1 MFPLFYKTT
10 LHGFTDKTDK
20 FVEKQPPPKKKRTK
34 SPAKTSIRKASP
46 NSGVP
51 IPRNVS
57 MANTH
62 KPIRKNPIPAKLAGQ
77 IYLDPTYDPAFKA
90 LFGDENALKDFL
102 DGVLDLEG
110 DDRIKTLRFRFDEPL
125 AFHVPQE
132 KKVILDIF
140 ATTGSG
146 RFLNI
151 EMQRWE
157 KDFFIDR
164 AVLYKAFLVIKGR
177 KEMEMSKEFKSLS
190 KEQQAYRRY
199 QLPETISIW
208 ICNFDLPR
216 ASGEYIDEW
225 TLHSTA
231 ALRNG
236 KSEPLSEKN
245 RYIFLSIPNFTKSAD
260 EVKGSTE
267 AWLYLLKHAMDGGE
281 LPNFGREFVDEALGR
296 IRVENANDELLTAQV
311 KDMKR
316 DEEYETWLAGAKIKA
331 EEQGLA
337 QGLAQGLEKG
347 REEGRM
353 NATRE
358 MARGL
363 RDDNVPLDIISKRSG
378 LTIEEILAL

>member
-1 MFPLFYKTT
+1 MFRCTF
-10 LHGFTDKTDK
+10 FE
-20 FVEKQPPPKKKRTK
+20 FFWKKE
-34 SPAKTSIRKASP
+34 PAKTSIGYGQPTIQGDSYMTDTR
-46 NSGVP
+46 
-51 IPRNVS
+51 
-57 MANTH
+57 

-102 DGVLDLEG
+102 DGVLNLEG
-110 DDRIKTLRFRFDEPL
+110 DDKIKTLRFRFDEPL
-125 AFHVPQE
+125 VFHVPQE

-164 AVLYKAFLVIKGR
+164 AILYKAFLVIKGR

-267 AWLYLLKHAMDGGE
+267 VWLYLLKHAMDGGE

-331 EEQGLA
+331 EEQGREE
-337 QGLAQGLEKG
+337 GRKKG
-347 REEGRM
+347 REEGLKEGLVEGRM
-353 NATRE
+353 KATRE
-358 MARGL
+358 MAQKL
-363 RDDNVPLDIISKRSG
+363 RDEGIPLE
-378 LTIEEILAL
+378 TIAKCSNLSAEEIKAL

>member
-1 MFPLFYKTT
+1 M
-10 LHGFTDKTDK
+10 TDT
-20 FVEKQPPPKKKRTK
+20 R
-34 SPAKTSIRKASP
+34 
-46 NSGVP
+46 
-51 IPRNVS
+51 
-57 MANTH
+57 

-102 DGVLDLEG
+102 DGVLNLEG

-125 AFHVPQE
+125 VFHVPQE

-164 AVLYKAFLVIKGR
+164 AILYKAFLVIKGR

-267 AWLYLLKHAMDGGE
+267 VWLYLLKHAMDGGE

-331 EEQGLA
+331 EEQGREE
-337 QGLAQGLEKG
+337 GHKKGLEEGLKEGREEGLKEG

-353 NATRE
+353 KATRE
-358 MARGL
+358 MARKL
-363 RDDNVPLDIISKRSG
+363 RDEGIPLDAIAKCSELSV
-378 LTIEEILAL
+378 EEIKAL